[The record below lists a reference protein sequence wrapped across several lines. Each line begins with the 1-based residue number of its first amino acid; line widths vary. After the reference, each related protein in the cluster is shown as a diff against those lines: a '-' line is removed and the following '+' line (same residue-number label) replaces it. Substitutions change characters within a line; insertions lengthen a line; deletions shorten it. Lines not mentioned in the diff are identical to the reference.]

1 MSLTSDYSDGIPIIS
16 YHLTDMSGTV
26 LAERNPDVTFYSA
39 STIKLGVLVA
49 AMQAVERG
57 ELSLKQPVVS
67 THTFNSGVGA
77 GTPFSF
83 DPDDYDEGLPPEGS
97 TTTLGTV
104 LERMITVSS
113 NEATNLA
120 IELVGFPAVNAAL
133 ASCGA
138 ENSFMDR
145 LYGDM
150 DALAA
155 GLTHQVTARDLVK
168 IMHTILTGRAAGPDL
183 TALMIG
189 WLRAQEFAVIALEAQ
204 ALVPGCDWGSKSGWV
219 SGIRHDVAFVAPAS
233 DAQSSGTAPSEGY
246 ILAVCT
252 RAYTE
257 DDATEAVRTVT
268 AMAHTIVAAAQLS
281 GQPS

>member
-1 MSLTSDYSDGIPIIS
+1 MSLTSNYSDGTPTVS
-16 YHLTDMSGTV
+16 YFLTDMSGTV
-26 LAERNPDVTFYSA
+26 LAERNADATFYSA

-57 ELSLKQPVVS
+57 ELSLDQPVTS
-67 THTFNSGVGA
+67 THTFKSGVGA

-97 TTTLGTV
+97 VTTLHTV

-120 IELVGFPAVNAAL
+120 IELVGFPAINASL
-133 ASCGA
+133 AACGA

-155 GLTHQVTARDLVK
+155 GLTHQVTARDLVR
-168 IMHTILTGRAAGPDL
+168 IMQTILTGRAAGAKL
-183 TALMIG
+183 TAIMMA
-189 WLRAQEFAVIALEAQ
+189 WLRAQEFPVIGMEAMT
-204 ALVPGCDWGSKSGWV
+204 LVPGCDWGSKSGWV
-219 SGIRHDVAFVAPAS
+219 TGIRHDVAFVAPAS
-233 DAQSSGTAPSEGY
+233 DATSTGRAPSEGF

-252 RAYTE
+252 RGYTQ
-257 DDATEAVRTVT
+257 DDATEVVHAIT
-268 AMAHTIVAAAQLS
+268 AMGHTIAGAAR
-281 GQPS
+281 